1 MDIQKLAAEMG
12 LHCITTYK
20 LDALKAVCRSN
31 ESNDMT
37 TPSCRK
43 DAEGVTLQSS
53 DSPRLQMEKNQC
65 STEAFAADFAC
76 QENGRWILFM
86 FVVHELLFY
95 TCVDFSGAIVSH
107 SLLTTLPYGV
117 LKGKKRTFLCFQDC
131 V

>member
-43 DAEGVTLQSS
+43 HTEDVTLQSS
-53 DSPRLQMEKNQC
+53 DSPRVQMEKNPC
-65 STEAFAADFAC
+65 STESLNADFSC
-76 QENGRWILFM
+76 QEIGW
-86 FVVHELLFY
+86 
-95 TCVDFSGAIVSH
+95 
-107 SLLTTLPYGV
+107 
-117 LKGKKRTFLCFQDC
+117 
-131 V
+131 